1 MSIYL
6 DNAATTFPKPE
17 QVYCAV
23 DHALREIGVAPGR
36 GSYRQGLA
44 ASRLVFE
51 ARETIAGLFGIR
63 DSARVIFTHSATEA
77 LNLAV
82 KGLLKP
88 GDHVI
93 STTMEHNSL
102 ARPLHLAE
110 QNGVEV
116 TWVAGDQ
123 SGVVESRQ
131 IAAAIRGNTRLVAI
145 THCSNVTGAILP
157 IGEIGA
163 MTRNAGILLLLDA
176 AQSAGTLPIDVN
188 ALNID
193 LLAVPGHKGLFGP
206 QGTGFL
212 FIAEGVELTPLLA
225 GGTGGFSAASG
236 QPATIPERFESGTL
250 NTPGIAGLKAGVEFV
265 QTTGIAAIRR
275 KEAELVTQLLE
286 GVRKIPG
293 VVTYSPGSEEMRG
306 GVLSFTLTGHDPAE
320 IGFRLDSEYDIAV
333 RVGLHCAPAAHRTIG
348 TFPAGT
354 IRVSPGYFNSGQDI
368 EIFLRALS
376 TIVKRI

>member
-23 DHALREIGVAPGR
+23 DHALREIGVGPGR

-193 LLAVPGHKGLFGP
+193 LLAAPGHKGLFGP

-236 QPATIPERFESGTL
+236 QPDHNSGTL
-250 NTPGIAGLKAGVEFV
+250 RKRHAEHTRHCGTESGCGICPGNGHCGDSQERGGACHATPGRG
-265 QTTGIAAIRR
+265 AADSGSCHLFARFRGDARR
-275 KEAELVTQLLE
+275 GAL
-286 GVRKIPG
+286 
-293 VVTYSPGSEEMRG
+293 
-306 GVLSFTLTGHDPAE
+306 FH
-320 IGFRLDSEYDIAV
+320 LDRS
-333 RVGLHCAPAAHRTIG
+333 
-348 TFPAGT
+348 
-354 IRVSPGYFNSGQDI
+354 
-368 EIFLRALS
+368 
-376 TIVKRI
+376 